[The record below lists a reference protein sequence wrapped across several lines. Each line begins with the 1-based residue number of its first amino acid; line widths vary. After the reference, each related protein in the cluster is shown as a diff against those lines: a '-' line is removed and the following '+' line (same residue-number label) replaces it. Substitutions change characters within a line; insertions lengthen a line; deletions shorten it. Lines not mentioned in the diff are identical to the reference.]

1 MGELHLFCLEKP
13 RELLPA
19 LLFPPGFEE
28 ILLLLVGSI
37 GAVEALELKLFGS
50 VHAFRLCGI
59 QNVGCVPVVE
69 RDGGGTE
76 WMA

>member
-1 MGELHLFCLEKP
+1 MGKLHLFRLEKP

-19 LLFPPGFEE
+19 LLFPPGFDE
-28 ILLLLVGSI
+28 ILFLLIGSI
-37 GAVEALELKLFGS
+37 GAVKALKLKLFGS
-50 VHAFRLCGI
+50 VHAFPLCGI